1 MSSETRTHDAIAPR
15 PVAPEFTVTPDML
28 DTVAPSGDR
37 GGMLLG
43 QGMQKEPLAISM
55 LRSAPT
61 RVVTV
66 GGLYLA
72 RLAALRA
79 MATGAWII
87 VATARDSAWRG
98 LEHAAGTGA
107 DGKPVPLVK
116 IRRLVPVELPRPT
129 EDGPLLVV
137 HDGGSTPQEL
147 FPPRSPWQTTMYVLP
162 YLHPQ
167 AASTA
172 GNADLVLIQRL
183 PLGQA
188 QVAGR
193 IWGLA
198 PKLVQQLTQI
208 PDDQVIAF
216 GRNLWR
222 PMKLVTNQKERQI
235 LGPVR
240 HGD

>member
-1 MSSETRTHDAIAPR
+1 MTSPTRIHDAMSPR
-15 PVAPEFTVTPDML
+15 AVAPEFSVPPTML
-28 DTVAPSGDR
+28 DSVAPSGDR
-37 GGMLLG
+37 GGMVLG
-43 QGMQKEPLAISM
+43 KGLKGEPLSVSI
-55 LRSAPT
+55 LRPAPT
-61 RVVTV
+61 RIAVV

-72 RLAALRA
+72 RLTALRA
-79 MATGAWII
+79 IATGAWVI

-98 LEHAAGTGA
+98 LERAAGTGA

-147 FPPRSPWQTTMYVLP
+147 FPARSPWQTTMYVLP

-172 GNADLVLIQRL
+172 GQADLVLIQRL
-183 PLGQA
+183 AAAQA
-188 QVAGR
+188 QVAGQ
-193 IWGLA
+193 IWRL
-198 PKLVQQLTQI
+198 PPNLTQQLTQI

-216 GRNLWR
+216 GRNLWT
-222 PMKLVTNQKERQI
+222 PLKLVTNAKERQI

-240 HGD
+240 RGD